1 MAGYYFRLQDT
12 SDADVDDAGADADD
26 ANADADDANADADDA
41 GDDDTSDVDD
51 VLAAEARNVVNAITA
66 DALWTQMS
74 LKRRSTA
81 QELQV

>member
-1 MAGYYFRLQDT
+1 MADYCFRLQDR
-12 SDADVDDAGADADD
+12 SDADADDAGADADD
-26 ANADADDANADADDA
+26 ANADADGAGAD
-41 GDDDTSDVDD
+41 GSDVDD

>member
-1 MAGYYFRLQDT
+1 MAGYCFRLQDR
-12 SDADVDDAGADADD
+12 SDADADDADDAGADIDGAGAD
-26 ANADADDANADADDA
+26 
-41 GDDDTSDVDD
+41 GSDVDD

>member
-1 MAGYYFRLQDT
+1 MHGRPFFRLQDR
-12 SDADVDDAGADADD
+12 SNADADGTGADADD
-26 ANADADDANADADDA
+26 AGVDADGAGAD
-41 GDDDTSDVDD
+41 GSDVDD